1 MSGVPI
7 GVSVLCPGTTGTR
20 ILESERNRPANL
32 GHEARREDSEAL
44 RDAVRSSFD
53 SPAARTAEQVAAAV
67 LDAVREDRFWVITSG
82 EMQEL
87 VTSRYDEISNAT
99 PAL

>member
-1 MSGVPI
+1 
-7 GVSVLCPGTTGTR
+7 
-20 ILESERNRPANL
+20 
-32 GHEARREDSEAL
+32 
-44 RDAVRSSFD
+44 VRSSFD
-53 SPAARTAEQVAAAV
+53 SPAARTAEQVAAAL
-67 LDAVREDRFWVITSG
+67 LDAVRENRFCVITSG